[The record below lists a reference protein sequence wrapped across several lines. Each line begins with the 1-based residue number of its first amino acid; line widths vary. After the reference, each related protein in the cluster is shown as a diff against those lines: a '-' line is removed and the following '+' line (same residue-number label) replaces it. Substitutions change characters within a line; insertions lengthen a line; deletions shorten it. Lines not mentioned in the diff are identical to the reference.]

1 MKILVLVAVVAAVW
15 YGFKMI
21 NRITEDRNKAVGDR
35 NSKKSSTRSSG
46 SPTTE
51 DMIACPECGTF
62 VSASSTAKCER
73 ANCPY

>member
-21 NRITEDRNKAVGDR
+21 NRITEDRNTAVGNR
-35 NSKKSSTRSSG
+35 NSTKSSSSP
-46 SPTTE
+46 STE

-62 VSASSTAKCER
+62 VAANSTAKCER